1 MRAMVLLAISAVF
14 LALTFA
20 SPTRADDEAVWAALK
35 SGGHVALIR
44 HALAPGFGD
53 PENFSLDDPK
63 TQRNLSAEGRA
74 QAKRIGAAFTKHTIL
89 KAQVYS
95 SQWRRCMDTADL
107 LDLGPVTAEPI
118 LNSFF
123 QNRGDRDEQTAAL
136 KTWLQSANLRRP
148 VVLVT
153 HQVNISAFAGVYPAS
168 GEMTV
173 MRREDDGAFT
183 FAGRILIK

>member
-1 MRAMVLLAISAVF
+1 MRAIILMAISAAF

-20 SPTRADDEAVWAALK
+20 SPARADDESVWAAVK

-53 PENFSLDDPK
+53 PENFSLGDRK
-63 TQRNLSAEGRA
+63 TQRNLSAGGRA
-74 QAKRIGAAFTKHTIL
+74 QAKRIGAEFTKHTIL

-95 SQWRRCMDTADL
+95 SEWRRCMDTADL

-123 QNRGDRDEQTAAL
+123 QDRGDGDGQTAAL
-136 KTWLQSANLRRP
+136 KVWLQSANLRRP

-168 GEMTV
+168 GEMIV
-173 MRREDDGAFT
+173 MRRGDDGEFT
-183 FAGRILIK
+183 VAGRILIK

>member
-1 MRAMVLLAISAVF
+1 M
-14 LALTFA
+14 ALTFA
-20 SPTRADDEAVWAALK
+20 SPTWADDEAVWAALK

-53 PENFSLDDPK
+53 PENFLLGDPK
-63 TQRNLSAEGRA
+63 TQRNLSTEGRA

-95 SQWRRCMDTADL
+95 SQWRRCMDTAEL
-107 LDLGPVTAEPI
+107 LDLGLVTAEPI

-123 QNRGDRDEQTAAL
+123 QNRGDRYGQTASL
-136 KTWLQSANLRRP
+136 KTWLQSANLHRP

-153 HQVNISAFAGVYPAS
+153 HQVNITAFAGVYPSS
-168 GEMTV
+168 GEV
-173 MRREDDGAFT
+173 IVIRRAGDGAFT
-183 FAGRILIK
+183 VAGRILIK

>member
-1 MRAMVLLAISAVF
+1 MRAIVLLAISAAL
-14 LALTFA
+14 LAVTLA
-20 SPTRADDEAVWAALK
+20 SPARADDDAVWAALK
-35 SGGHVALIR
+35 SGGHFALIR

-95 SQWRRCMDTADL
+95 SEWRRCMDTADL
-107 LDLGPVTAEPI
+107 LDLGPVTPETI

-123 QNRGDRDEQTAAL
+123 QNRGDGDGQTAAL
-136 KTWLQSANLRRP
+136 RTWLQFANLRRP
-148 VVLVT
+148 MVLVT
-153 HQVNISAFAGVYPAS
+153 HQVNITAFAGVYPAS
-168 GEMTV
+168 GEMIV
-173 MRREDDGAFT
+173 MRRGDDGKFT
-183 FAGRILIK
+183 VAGRILFK